1 MAGYKIALSAG
12 LALVLLAA
20 CERPSAVAQKDEA
33 RPQAL
38 ASTGGSQP
46 RTDRAQRDDE
56 PVRRID
62 GKPIWS
68 ASRKGTAEE
77 NAQRS
82 FERNGEAF
90 GASNLDDFVR
100 KAHAFV
106 EDPPAGTQRLTR
118 SNGDTLLYD
127 PKSNV
132 FAVVTDNGA
141 PRTMFKP
148 DEGGAYWDEQ
158 KAREGKR
165 QTARSD
171 RKDRDGGD
179 S

>member
-20 CERPSAVAQKDEA
+20 CERPSAVAKKDDVSPAATASRDEGSDTRTA
-33 RPQAL
+33 QAE
-38 ASTGGSQP
+38 
-46 RTDRAQRDDE
+46 RRDE
-56 PVRRID
+56 PVREID

-68 ASRKGTAEE
+68 ASRRGSAEE

-90 GASNLDDFVR
+90 GARNLDDFVR

-106 EDPPAGTQRLTR
+106 EDPPAGTERLTR
-118 SNGDTLLYD
+118 TNGDVMLYD
-127 PKSNV
+127 PKGNV
-132 FAVVTDNGA
+132 FAVVTKAGA

-148 DEGGAYWDEQ
+148 DEGAAYWDEQ
-158 KAREGKR
+158 KSREGKR
-165 QTARSD
+165 RTARSD
-171 RKDRDGGD
+171 RRDSGD